1 MRIQYI
7 TQLYFLLLGRGKTTL
22 IRDIIR
28 NISSGIEEINFKGL
42 HVGVVDER
50 GEIAAMYKGV
60 PQNDLGER
68 TDILNNISKEK
79 GMRMIIRSMGPEVI
93 VADEIGT
100 KEDVEAIKY
109 AITSGVKGI
118 FTAHGA
124 SMKDIIKNPILKELY
139 SLNIIER
146 TILIEKNREIKLI
159 GIEEENK

>member
-1 MRIQYI
+1 
-7 TQLYFLLLGRGKTTL
+7 
-22 IRDIIR
+22 
-28 NISSGIEEINFKGL
+28 
-42 HVGVVDER
+42 
-50 GEIAAMYKGV
+50 MYKGV

-68 TDILNNISKEK
+68 TDILNSISKEK

>member
-1 MRIQYI
+1 M
-7 TQLYFLLLGRGKTTL
+7 
-22 IRDIIR
+22 
-28 NISSGIEEINFKGL
+28 
-42 HVGVVDER
+42 GVVDER

>member
-1 MRIQYI
+1 M
-7 TQLYFLLLGRGKTTL
+7 
-22 IRDIIR
+22 
-28 NISSGIEEINFKGL
+28 
-42 HVGVVDER
+42 GVVDER

-68 TDILNNISKEK
+68 TDILNSISKEK

>member
-1 MRIQYI
+1 
-7 TQLYFLLLGRGKTTL
+7 
-22 IRDIIR
+22 
-28 NISSGIEEINFKGL
+28 
-42 HVGVVDER
+42 
-50 GEIAAMYKGV
+50 
-60 PQNDLGER
+60 
-68 TDILNNISKEK
+68 
-79 GMRMIIRSMGPEVI
+79 MIIRSMGPEVI

>member
-7 TQLYFLLLGRGKTTL
+7 TQLYFLLPGRGKTTL

-28 NISSGIEEINFKGL
+28 NISSGIEKINFKGL

-68 TDILNNISKEK
+68 TDILNSISKEK

>member
-1 MRIQYI
+1 M
-7 TQLYFLLLGRGKTTL
+7 
-22 IRDIIR
+22 
-28 NISSGIEEINFKGL
+28 
-42 HVGVVDER
+42 GVVDER

-109 AITSGVKGI
+109 SITSGVKGI

>member
-1 MRIQYI
+1 M
-7 TQLYFLLLGRGKTTL
+7 
-22 IRDIIR
+22 
-28 NISSGIEEINFKGL
+28 
-42 HVGVVDER
+42 GVVDER

-79 GMRMIIRSMGPEVI
+79 GMRMIIRSMDPEVI

>member
-1 MRIQYI
+1 M
-7 TQLYFLLLGRGKTTL
+7 
-22 IRDIIR
+22 
-28 NISSGIEEINFKGL
+28 
-42 HVGVVDER
+42 GVVDER

-68 TDILNNISKEK
+68 TDILNSISKEK

-124 SMKDIIKNPILKELY
+124 SMKNIIKNPILKELY

>member
-1 MRIQYI
+1 M
-7 TQLYFLLLGRGKTTL
+7 
-22 IRDIIR
+22 
-28 NISSGIEEINFKGL
+28 
-42 HVGVVDER
+42 GVVDER

-68 TDILNNISKEK
+68 TDILNSISKEK

-124 SMKDIIKNPILKELY
+124 SMKDTIKNPILKELY

>member
-1 MRIQYI
+1 M
-7 TQLYFLLLGRGKTTL
+7 
-22 IRDIIR
+22 
-28 NISSGIEEINFKGL
+28 
-42 HVGVVDER
+42 GVVDER

-68 TDILNNISKEK
+68 TDILNSISKEK

-124 SMKDIIKNPILKELY
+124 SMKDIIKNPILKEALEI
-139 SLNIIER
+139 SNILNKIGNINER
-146 TILIEKNREIKLI
+146 ELAFCKQFLNNYLAHLEKMLLRK
-159 GIEEENK
+159 